1 MVAATEAALEEMQRK
16 RMWKRVRLSTLAS
29 FSFFCY
35 TLSKMNPD
43 DRDAMWERTVAWAEN
58 ITLSATTAHCVD
70 LITPSC
76 IITSLVDTVYAIFG
90 NENILKGLTSERWRA
105 SWGPDS
111 FADASK
117 RGRKKRR
124 RNKRKQPQRKA
135 TKRARRRI
143 ERMLS

>member
-1 MVAATEAALEEMQRK
+1 MGAATEAAATEAALEERQRK
-16 RMWKRVRLSTLAS
+16 RIWKRVRLSTLAS

-90 NENILKGLTSERWRA
+90 NENILKGLFGA
-105 SWGPDS
+105 LACKLGAK
-111 FADASK
+111 FF
-117 RGRKKRR
+117 
-124 RNKRKQPQRKA
+124 
-135 TKRARRRI
+135 RRRI
-143 ERMLS
+143 EKRQKEEEEDQVKAAAVKGNKKSKKTN